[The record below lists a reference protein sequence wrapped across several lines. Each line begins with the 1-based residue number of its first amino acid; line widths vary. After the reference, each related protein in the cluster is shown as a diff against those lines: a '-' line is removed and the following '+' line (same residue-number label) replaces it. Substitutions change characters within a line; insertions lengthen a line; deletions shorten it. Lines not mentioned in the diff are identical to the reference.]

1 MHLLAENLIPTF
13 TVDEILSPYVYV
25 FYISFLV
32 SFFFTP
38 VMRSVAVYYKIID
51 EPDSLRKI
59 HRSPVAYLG
68 GVSVFLGWLAGL
80 ALSQL
85 IFLHRNG
92 PRLPEHLIVPLGVII
107 GACIIVA
114 LGLWDDVRR
123 IRPSVKIAGQV
134 LAAVALLS
142 QGIGTHAAGPLIEP
156 INLRLQAWGLSI
168 DLLQEPIVLTVSS
181 LMTVGVVVFCCNA
194 TNLMDGLDGLCGG
207 VTAIIAGGF
216 VFVSVYLAT
225 YGTGTTTN
233 ADALRVVLGLALLG
247 AILGFVPY
255 NFNPASIFMGDAGS
269 MFLGFASALMI
280 ILLAEVRSKWFLASM
295 VMFALPVLDTTLAFA
310 RRWVNGRPLFSADK
324 FHFHHQLVARGM
336 TVRRAVLTSY
346 GLAIAFVMLGAAIV
360 YMRTRYVVAAYL
372 VIFGSIIVAAYKMG
386 MVHERPLVVKP
397 QQLGSRK
404 GEHIA
409 APINE
414 LETSSVLEIS
424 EDALPSSRPN
434 SRPAPGTWD
443 EPSPQT
449 LDEVRPAAV
458 RQEPS
463 RV

>member
-1 MHLLAENLIPTF
+1 VVHFLLADNLTPTF
-13 TVDEILSPYVYV
+13 TADEILSPYIYV
-25 FYISFLV
+25 FYIAFLI

-51 EPDSLRKI
+51 EPDLLRKM

-68 GVSVFLGWLAGL
+68 GISVFLGWVAGL
-80 ALSQL
+80 ALSQF

-92 PRLPEHLIVPLGVII
+92 PRLPVHVMIPFSILV
-107 GACIIVA
+107 GACIIVS

-123 IRPSVKIAGQV
+123 IRPWVKIGGQV

-142 QGIGTHAAGPLIEP
+142 TGIGTHAALPLIEP
-156 INLRLQAWGLSI
+156 IAMRLQIWGFNI
-168 DLLQEPIVLTVSS
+168 NLLQDPVVVPISS
-181 LMTVGVVVFCCNA
+181 LMTVAVVVFCCNA

-207 VTAIIAGGF
+207 VTAIIAAGF
-216 VFVSVYLAT
+216 VFVSVYLARF
-225 YGTGTTTN
+225 GDPSSTN
-233 ADALRVVLGLALLG
+233 ADALRVILGLALLG
-247 AILGFVPY
+247 AVLGFVPY

-295 VMFALPVLDTTLAFA
+295 VMFALPVLDTSLAFA
-310 RRWVNGRPLFSADK
+310 RRWVNRRPVFSADK

-336 TVRRAVLTSY
+336 TVRRAVLVSY
-346 GLAIAFVMLGAAIV
+346 GLAIGFVMLGSAIV

-397 QQLGSRK
+397 QQLGSK
-404 GEHIA
+404 QA
-409 APINE
+409 AEDVVPVNE
-414 LETSSVLEIS
+414 LERANVLEIRD
-424 EDALPSSRPN
+424 EDLPSTRPN
-434 SRPAPGTWD
+434 SKPAAGTWD
-443 EPSPQT
+443 EPTPQT
-449 LDEVRPAAV
+449 IDDLASSV
-458 RQEPS
+458 
-463 RV
+463 